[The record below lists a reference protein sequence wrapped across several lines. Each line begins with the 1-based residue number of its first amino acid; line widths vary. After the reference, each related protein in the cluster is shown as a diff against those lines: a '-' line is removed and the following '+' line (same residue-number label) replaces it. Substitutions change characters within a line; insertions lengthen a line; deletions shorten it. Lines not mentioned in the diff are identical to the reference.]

1 MTQPVSPE
9 QIAQQDGC
17 SRRQFLGGTVATAA
31 AAGLAANAAALAA
44 DAPPTRKIKLGW
56 VGCGGRGMYL
66 VPHFVK
72 HGGFDVYAAADY
84 RPDAVA
90 RFSGWHHVEPSRC
103 FAGLSGYK
111 RVIESGVEAI
121 VLEVPPYFFAEQAS
135 AAVAAGL
142 HVYMAKPVAVDV
154 PGCRQIEA
162 AARLATEKRHV
173 FVVDYQ
179 LPFHPANVKVA
190 DLWRTEGGKTV
201 KVSTVGISGDRPDL
215 PRGKTIE
222 PWLYHSVWDNTS
234 RWRGLHRLLRHPR
247 HRRRPLAA
255 GPAARLAVR
264 ATLNRPDPHSD
275 TPDVISVVYR
285 YADGLVHEH
294 AGMGLANG
302 TPEELSCRVYGPSP
316 GQWWPTSA
324 RFLPAPR
331 PGPVTG
337 KVEDKEMWD
346 NGPTQNIAN
355 FYRDISEGRS
365 EIHGRPRRRRLP
377 DLHPGPRSRAP
388 ERHADDGRA
397 ADGEQ
402 AARTRSYGSKGVSGS
417 PCNRVFRAEFRT
429 SDPTSLVEVVRQVGR
444 PRPVVSPLRPH
455 LACRGGEAG

>member
-1 MTQPVSPE
+1 MTQPVSPQ

-44 DAPPTRKIKLGW
+44 DAPPTRKIRLGW
-56 VGCGGRGMYL
+56 VGCGGRGLYL

-72 HGGFDVYAAADY
+72 HGGFEVYAAADY

-90 RFSGWHHVEPSRC
+90 RFSGSHHVEPSRC

-173 FVVDYQ
+173 FLVDYQ

-190 DLWRTEGGKTV
+190 DLWRTEGGKAV

-222 PWLYHSVWDNTS
+222 PWLYHSVWDNHIALGGGFIVS
-234 RWRGLHRLLRHPR
+234 YDIHAIDAALWLLG
-247 HRRRPLAA
+247 RRPVS
-255 GPAARLAVR
+255 AVGA

-294 AGMGLANG
+294 SGMGLANG
-302 TPEELSCRVYGPSP
+302 TPADLSCRVYSP
-316 GQWWPTSA
+316 SA
-324 RFLPAPR
+324 RATVAYQRKVFFQRRGRDA
-331 PGPVTG
+331 VTG

-365 EIHGRPRRRRLP
+365 DNSTVARAVDGCLTCILGREAALRNVTLTMDELLTENKRLEL
-377 DLHPGPRSRAP
+377 DLTGLRA
-388 ERHADDGRA
+388 
-397 ADGEQ
+397 
-402 AARTRSYGSKGVSGS
+402 
-417 PCNRVFRAEFRT
+417 
-429 SDPTSLVEVVRQVGR
+429 
-444 PRPVVSPLRPH
+444 
-455 LACRGGEAG
+455 